1 MIQLSSSVSSVRY
14 EKDFNQLQLQSSLEN
29 IFTNQNEQNFNR
41 MNTIEMDISQGIDA
55 IHSVSVQDAEL
66 LLSFSTNAEKPRK
79 LHPKFR
85 PYAGESMHSS
95 CSSFNDLSLSHQ
107 IETIPRSGSLSSQSD
122 ESSSDISTTPCTS
135 PSPSSSEDSQ
145 SSTSMTINRINP
157 DYHVL
162 YVNLNGKYVP
172 IAKTSFIVQTP
183 IKTIQTT
190 STKSVLTNTKS
201 YSTERKKNY
210 VCKYDGC
217 QKSYF
222 KSSHLKA
229 HIRLHTGEK
238 PFSCVWANCDKT
250 FARSDELSRHRRTHT
265 GEKKHV
271 CSVCQK
277 AFMRSDHLAKH
288 QKRHQKKLTLS

>member
-1 MIQLSSSVSSVRY
+1 VIQLSSSVSSVNCTT
-14 EKDFNQLQLQSSLEN
+14 KLNQSNQS
-29 IFTNQNEQNFNR
+29 
-41 MNTIEMDISQGIDA
+41 MDTSSTMDTTY
-55 IHSVSVQDAEL
+55 SVSMQDAEL
-66 LLSFSTNAEKPRK
+66 LLSFSTHAEKPKK

-85 PYAGESMHSS
+85 PYPSEPIHSS
-95 CSSFNDLSLSHQ
+95 CSSFGNLTLSHHV
-107 IETIPRSGSLSSQSD
+107 ETIPRSGSLSSQSD
-122 ESSSDISTTPCTS
+122 ESSSDISSTPCTS
-135 PSPSSSEDSQ
+135 PCPSSSEDSQ
-145 SSTSMTINRINP
+145 SSTSTNITRTNP
-157 DYHVL
+157 EYHVL
-162 YVNLNGKYVP
+162 YVNLNGEYVP
-172 IAKTSFIVQTP
+172 IAQTSFIVQTP
-183 IKTIQTT
+183 IQKIQT
-190 STKSVLTNTKS
+190 SVPKLVTTNTKS

-210 VCKYDGC
+210 ACTYTGC
-217 QKSYF
+217 QKSYY

-238 PFSCVWANCDKT
+238 PFSCAWANCDKT